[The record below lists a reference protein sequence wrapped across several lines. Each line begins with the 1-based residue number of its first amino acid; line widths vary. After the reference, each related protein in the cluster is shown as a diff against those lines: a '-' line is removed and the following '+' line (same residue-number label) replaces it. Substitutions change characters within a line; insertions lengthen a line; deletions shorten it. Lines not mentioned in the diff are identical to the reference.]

1 MPSLLNHIPF
11 GKKLEKRVISA
22 QAGNEAERNRLI
34 REYAPFIKKN
44 LSQQM
49 GRFIEEENDDVFSI
63 GLMAFNEAIN
73 HYQIERGSFLPF
85 AATVIRNRAIDH
97 LRKNRNASDEMPF
110 AALGDEGSEG
120 AVAGQVRVLWQP
132 PPEETLSIQEE
143 MQQLVKRLAQMGLTL
158 DDLVQN
164 APKHEDTRRNA
175 IRIARFLY
183 EQQDLREAALRSGRM
198 PLKRLEQE
206 CGVTK
211 KTVDRSKQFILA
223 VMIILDSDLET
234 MKTYIQSVEEGLK

>member
-1 MPSLLNHIPF
+1 MPSLLKHIPF

-22 QAGNEAERNRLI
+22 QSGSESERNMLI

-44 LSQQM
+44 LSQQL
-49 GRFIEEENDDVFSI
+49 GRYIEEENDDVFSV
-63 GLMAFNEAIN
+63 GLMAFNEAID
-73 HYQIERGSFLPF
+73 HYQLERGSFLPF

-97 LRKNRNASDEMPF
+97 LRKNKGAVNEMPF
-110 AALGDEGSEG
+110 TALGEEGIEG
-120 AVAGQVRVLWQP
+120 VAAGQVRVLWRP

-143 MQQLVKRLAQMGLTL
+143 MQQLVKRLAQLGLTL
-158 DDLVQN
+158 DNLVEN

-183 EQQDLREAALRSGRM
+183 EQQDLREAALKSGRM
-198 PLKRLEQE
+198 PLKRLQQE
-206 CGVTK
+206 YGVTK

-223 VMIILDSDLET
+223 VMMILDSDLET
-234 MKTYIQSVEEGLK
+234 MKTYIQSVEEGSK